1 MNSKVVN
8 MQPYYSSYSR
18 LLDYYFFFF
27 LYSLSLPIC
36 GFLLSPLSLY
46 FLDFSLSSSH
56 SPSPPTLMVW
66 WWQTWW
72 MVSISQTSLSLS
84 LSDLV
89 GITMF
94 VGVWWWVFGGGGC
107 LMVGICY
114 WWWWWWCRGGYG
126 YRLFCYGES
135 MNRYGYKK

>member
-1 MNSKVVN
+1 

-107 LMVGICY
+107 LIVAMVELENFL
-114 WWWWWWCRGGYG
+114 RGGQWIH
-126 YRLFCYGES
+126 FCVIFRFITKCKRKLMENFES
-135 MNRYGYKK
+135 